1 MIQSEYWLEGA
12 KYGSRSFRILKE
24 YGVVIS
30 SNGVM
35 GLVGF
40 FSIKNSGSLFID
52 IYVLEY
58 INMKEREK
66 S

>member
-1 MIQSEYWLEGA
+1 M
-12 KYGSRSFRILKE
+12 
-24 YGVVIS
+24 IS
-30 SNGVM
+30 SKGVM

-58 INMKEREK
+58 INMKEGEK